1 MQVADTRGTTKPV
14 VQVALDVTSA
24 EEAVALGEMALGA
37 GADWIEIGKPLMDFV
52 GLRGLKAVTRRFEG
66 TYVLLDSM
74 IMAGPGKYVDMAAS
88 LGISNI
94 TVTALSPAATVSET
108 IALGKKAGLQVTV
121 DLFNISDAVGD
132 CQMYEDMG
140 ADYIMVHFG
149 VDQKRRDPA
158 GSPLTTLREVV
169 NRVKV
174 PVSYATYD
182 LAESLGAVECGA
194 SVIVQ
199 GEPILHA
206 ADAASALKEFIDAT
220 KVAGRQVA

>member
-1 MQVADTRGTTKPV
+1 MQVADRRGSTKPV
-14 VQVALDVTSA
+14 VQVALDVASV
-24 EEAVALGEMALGA
+24 EEAIALGEMAVGA

-52 GLRGLKAVTRRFEG
+52 GLRGLGAVTRCFEG
-66 TYVLLDSM
+66 TYILLDSM

-88 LGISNI
+88 LGVSNI

-108 IALGKKAGLQVTV
+108 IGLGKKAGLQVTV
-121 DLFNISDAVGD
+121 DLFNVRAPVED

-149 VDQKRRDPA
+149 VDQKRRDPE
-158 GSPLTTLREVV
+158 GSPLMTLREVV
-169 NRVKV
+169 SRVKI

-182 LAESLGAVECGA
+182 LAESLSAVECGA

-206 ADAASALKEFIDAT
+206 PDAASALKEFIEAT